1 MPAPRST
8 GCATWPP
15 NEAVVR
21 AALLSIRTS
30 KRDGKIERV
39 LRKYLT
45 PSPTCHPKAAE
56 HNSASAVDRADKA
69 PLLDL
74 HVMIDHPQQMTMPF
88 WDFVSGPAN
97 PASV

>member
-1 MPAPRST
+1 M
-8 GCATWPP
+8 
-15 NEAVVR
+15 R

-30 KRDGKIERV
+30 RRDGKIESV

-56 HNSASAVDRADKA
+56 HSSASAVDRADRA
-69 PLLDL
+69 HLMDL
-74 HVMIDHPQQMTMPF
+74 QVIIDPPQQMTMPF